1 MKKKIFSIGL
11 IAFTFL
17 ASMSNV
23 YADET
28 YNNYDKSTSSTVS
41 CGGIEGI
48 PSILPKTVSIIYT
61 LILIAIPVILII
73 LGMIDM
79 MKSMTAGKE
88 DEIAKAR
95 GMFLKRLISAF
106 LVFFVLTIVK
116 LVMSAVSNDAD
127 NLFNCVNCFIN
138 NDCSYTKDNYGYCE
152 LDGYKFKINADG
164 TLTAEIPA
172 GSPIIYKPGTN
183 EFRPEFEGQCP
194 SSTYYKIVVERTEDN
209 GPMYNAYY
217 FNLIKKK

>member
-1 MKKKIFSIGL
+1 MKKKMFFLSL
-11 IAFTFL
+11 IAFTFF

-28 YNNYDKSTSSTVS
+28 YNNYDKYTSSTVS

-95 GMFLKRLISAF
+95 GMFFKRLISAA
-106 LVFFVLTIVK
+106 LVFFILVVVKLLMSVLTKDSETIMK
-116 LVMSAVSNDAD
+116 
-127 NLFNCVNCFIN
+127 CVDCFIN
-138 NDCSYTKDNYGYCE
+138 DNCYINKNENGYCE
-152 LDGYKFKINADG
+152 LNGHKFTINSNG
-164 TLTAEIPA
+164 TIAVKIPA
-172 GSPIIYKPGTN
+172 GSPVIYVPSTN
-183 EFRPEFEGQCP
+183 EFRPEFEGECP
-194 SSTYYKIVVERTEDN
+194 NPNSYKVVTEKTEDN
-209 GPMYNAYY
+209 GPNHDSYY
-217 FNLIKKK
+217 FKIVKK